1 MKSDLMTY
9 KNYRAAIS
17 YSLEDNL
24 FVGEVIGLT
33 DSLNFHG
40 RSINELKKS
49 FRDCIENYLEL
60 CEQIGKKPEKE
71 FTGCFNVRTSSDIHR
86 KAVIYAAEH
95 GITLNQA
102 VCQAMES
109 FLGKKRISNPH

>member
-17 YSLEDNL
+17 FSFEDNL
-24 FVGEVIGLT
+24 FIGEVIGLN

-40 RSINELKKS
+40 CSIDELEKS
-49 FRDCIENYLEL
+49 FRDCIENYLDL
-60 CEQIGKKPEKE
+60 CAKIGKEPEKE

-86 KAVIYAAEH
+86 KAVLYAAEH

-102 VCQAMES
+102 VCRAMES
-109 FLGKKRISNPH
+109 FFGKKNAAR